1 MEGVDIFSG
10 GLVGW
15 LLLDREVVEDCGVG
29 WYNKVWRGREVKSIL
44 GIGID

>member
-1 MEGVDIFSG
+1 MEGVDIFW

>member
-1 MEGVDIFSG
+1 MEGVDILLG

-29 WYNKVWRGREVKSIL
+29 WYKVWRGREVKSIL

>member
-1 MEGVDIFSG
+1 MEGVDIFG

-29 WYNKVWRGREVKSIL
+29 WYKVWRGREVKSIL